1 MKLQRRELLR
11 VLTAAAGSALL
22 PGAIAAAEQ
31 TPAAEQTHIPN
42 NLPKERVTGIG
53 GVFFR
58 ARERVVR
65 GDADNTKRSIGVE
78 IANLE
83 IGHESSSSVFWNLIE
98 NDSNLALPRF
108 MCGHIRAD
116 MMEVARISS

>member
-1 MKLQRRELLR
+1 M
-11 VLTAAAGSALL
+11 L
-22 PGAIAAAEQ
+22 PC
-31 TPAAEQTHIPN
+31 
-42 NLPKERVTGIG
+42 
-53 GVFFR
+53 VFFR

-65 GDADNTKRSIGVE
+65 GDADNTKRSIGME

-98 NDSNLALPRF
+98 NDSNVALPRF